1 MKVKCGE
8 ICQWHVRRNRELY
21 MYDKRILI
29 FKRWP
34 VVISMLMYFVDNGIM
49 FEGVE
54 IKICITTKIFLL

>member
-1 MKVKCGE
+1 
-8 ICQWHVRRNRELY
+8 